1 MSTMD
6 DMRKAAEMGL
16 ADINRAHAE
25 LVAETDLRRRL
36 RAARSVRAGDDDDRM
51 AASLLGGV
59 RHWLAVVMRGLA
71 DGIDPL
77 PRPMCEP

>member
-1 MSTMD
+1 MD
-6 DMRKAAEMGL
+6 DMLKAAEIGL

-25 LVAETDLRRRL
+25 LAAETDLRRRL
-36 RAARSVRAGDDDDRM
+36 RAARSVRAGDDGDRK
-51 AASLLGGV
+51 AARLLEGV
-59 RHWLAVVMRGLA
+59 RHRLAVAMRDLA